1 LGAVR
6 HVEREEADLGSGTRA
21 VTVEV
26 PEELFDMLKGL
37 EAEYGVTPEEYLK
50 EGLLPLLLIT
60 VQVKEMMTRR
70 RPREEL
76 RPAVGY
82 L

>member
-26 PEELFDMLKGL
+26 PEELFEMLEGV

-50 EGLLPLLLIT
+50 EALLPLVAIT
-60 VQVKEMMTRR
+60 VQVKGLMDRR
-70 RPREEL
+70 QERREL
-76 RPAVGY
+76 RVAAGY